1 MKTHADETIEPVEP
15 AAGGAVPGPRTRVR
29 RRVLNGIEGRQ
40 RKRKVL
46 TYALLVFSA
55 ALMVNALVG
64 EKGVLANMQARTDLQ
79 EASESL
85 QRIKAEN
92 AQLTDD
98 AWRLQHDPQA
108 LEDAARLRLGLIK
121 PGETLVTLRDRSAAR
136 D

>member
-1 MKTHADETIEPVEP
+1 
-15 AAGGAVPGPRTRVR
+15 
-29 RRVLNGIEGRQ
+29 VLNGIEGRQ

-92 AQLTDD
+92 AQLTDE